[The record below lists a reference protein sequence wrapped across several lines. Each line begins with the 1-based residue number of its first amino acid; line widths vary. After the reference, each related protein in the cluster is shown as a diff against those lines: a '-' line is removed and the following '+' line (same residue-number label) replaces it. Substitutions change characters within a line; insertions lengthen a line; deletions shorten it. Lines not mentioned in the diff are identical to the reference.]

1 MSILNHSPTST
12 TRSSTSPLNS
22 LHTTSLSQPLF
33 SNLSSSNAHLEAATN
48 VSVASAA
55 TVTEG
60 PFRSLI
66 AQKER
71 ELHDINEYRLKSMEE
86 AVRTREASEKAIR
99 IKFKKLKDD
108 FVFNLRL
115 IEERDRELD
124 KYETTCDKL
133 KTYVRER
140 EKDIANMKIELTEVR
155 SKRTRSEEDSSRQEI
170 DFQHQLKTQA
180 SQSEA
185 YRWES
190 QQQMQ
195 DYESRLHT
203 LTARMEETL
212 REHTSAMESQSQS
225 LQAEARRIAE
235 TAESRYQAKEVTH
248 DRKKKDM
255 ERRE

>member
-1 MSILNHSPTST
+1 MSTAFERCYTFQQHIQNLLEELKQISINTFQKVFIPPVISTKHSSTEAFSYLHLSTFKMSILNHSPTST
-12 TRSSTSPLNS
+12 TRSSTSPQYS
-22 LHTTSLSQPLF
+22 TTSLSQPLF

-124 KYETTCDKL
+124 KYETT
-133 KTYVRER
+133 
-140 EKDIANMKIELTEVR
+140 
-155 SKRTRSEEDSSRQEI
+155 
-170 DFQHQLKTQA
+170 
-180 SQSEA
+180 
-185 YRWES
+185 
-190 QQQMQ
+190 
-195 DYESRLHT
+195 
-203 LTARMEETL
+203 
-212 REHTSAMESQSQS
+212 
-225 LQAEARRIAE
+225 
-235 TAESRYQAKEVTH
+235 
-248 DRKKKDM
+248 
-255 ERRE
+255 